1 MIAKTQKEADSAK
14 VDVVGMIQTQK
25 LITDTYK
32 PTAPVD
38 GLQFK
43 EIKNPK
49 EWIALDDIRTTTLSG
64 PMLIRRGQHITHPR
78 TIKILLDAKANIRAI
93 K

>member
-1 MIAKTQKEADSAK
+1 MIAKTQKEADAAK
-14 VDVVGMIQTQK
+14 VDVIGMLQTQK

-32 PTAPVD
+32 PTAPIEGMEFV
-38 GLQFK
+38 
-43 EIKNPK
+43 EVPNPK
-49 EWIALDDIRTTTLSG
+49 EYIALDDIRTTTLSG

-78 TIKILLDAKANIRAI
+78 TIQILLDAKANIRAI